1 LSSTCVLS
9 WRVDGS
15 VGRHRIERDSAVL
28 GRDAKCEIRIDRDTI
43 SRRHAVFRREGDA
56 WVVRDLGSRNGVFVN
71 GHRVESKQL
80 VDGDHIMVGTVEL
93 ICGLTR
99 GSASHG
105 SLELADD
112 RAVESIARSI
122 RMDELEAQLS
132 SDTGRHITPVSD
144 DRGSSTISGSGI
156 LAPLPIGMP
165 LLELFRTA
173 VETLLSG
180 LDLDA
185 MLDRVL
191 ELVFRSLPKVE
202 RGFVCLFDD
211 SGELV
216 TRAHRSLSPA
226 RGAERVKFSR
236 SIAEAAIRDRQ
247 AVLVEDTN
255 LDEQFGAAQ
264 SILSLRIR
272 SVMCAPLAQKERV
285 AGIVYVDT
293 AIPGQTFNE
302 EDLALLSALTML
314 SAVAVGQARLRDEM
328 ERERRERE
336 RLGSWLPPQVVELL
350 VYGEGGVEVAMRPRE
365 AEISVIFAD
374 LVGFT
379 RMSERLAAPE
389 VTALLNQIFERLAGV
404 VFEHEGAVDKY
415 NGDEII
421 AFFGAPKP
429 QDDHAER
436 AVRTALAMQAAIAE
450 IDRER
455 KDPEHPLRLRIGVN
469 SGVAVVGGIGHPKRR
484 DFTVIG
490 DMVNTAKRLESMVCA
505 PGQVVIG
512 SATRERLP
520 PEIVCTPLDEVTL
533 KGKEERVRPWRAE
546 PLGS

>member
-1 LSSTCVLS
+1 VLS
-9 WRVDGS
+9 WRVDGT

-43 SRRHAVFRREGDA
+43 SRRHAVFRREGEE
-56 WVVRDLGSRNGVFVN
+56 WIVRDLGSRNGVYVN
-71 GHRVESKQL
+71 GNRVESQHL
-80 VDGDHIMVGTVEL
+80 TDGDHIMVGTVEL
-93 ICGLTR
+93 ICGVTR
-99 GSASHG
+99 GSPSAG
-105 SLELADD
+105 ALELEDD
-112 RAVESIARSI
+112 RVADNIARSI
-122 RMDELEAQLS
+122 RMDELEAHLS
-132 SDTGRHITPVSD
+132 SDTGRHITPFTE
-144 DRGSSTISGSGI
+144 DRVPSTSSGSST

-216 TRAHRSLSPA
+216 TRAHRSLSMA

-236 SIAEAAIRDRQ
+236 SIAEAAIRERE

-255 LDEQFGAAQ
+255 LDGQFNTAE

-293 AIPGQTFNE
+293 AIPGQRFSE

-314 SAVAVGQARLRDEM
+314 SAVAVGQAALRDEM
-328 ERERRERE
+328 ERQRQERE
-336 RLGSWLPPQVVELL
+336 RLDKWLPPQIVDLL
-350 VYGEGGVEVAMRPRE
+350 VHSDGGVQEAMRPRE
-365 AEISVIFAD
+365 AEISVLFAD

-379 RMSERLAAPE
+379 RMSERLTAPE
-389 VTALLNQIFERLAGV
+389 TTALLNLVFERLAGI

-429 QDDHAER
+429 QEDHAER
-436 AVRTALAMQAAIAE
+436 AVRTALAMQLAIAE

-455 KDPEHPLRLRIGVN
+455 ADPEHPLRLRIGVN
-469 SGVAVVGGIGHPKRR
+469 SGFAVVGGIGHPKRL

-490 DMVNTAKRLESMVCA
+490 DMVNIAKRLESMVCS

-512 SATRERLP
+512 PSTQKRLP
-520 PEIVCTPLDEVTL
+520 ASIVCSELDEVAL

-546 PLGS
+546 PLAE